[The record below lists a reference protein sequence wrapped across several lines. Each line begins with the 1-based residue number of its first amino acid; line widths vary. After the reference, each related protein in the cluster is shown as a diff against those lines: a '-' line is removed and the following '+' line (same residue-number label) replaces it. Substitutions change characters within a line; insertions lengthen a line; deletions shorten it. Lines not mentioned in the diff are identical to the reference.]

1 MKISTKGRYALR
13 LMMEFARQPEQVT
26 RLKDAAAK
34 QELSEKYLEQIVSV
48 LSKAGFVKSIRG
60 AQGGYLLTRAPE
72 SYSVGD
78 ILRLTE
84 GNMAPVVCLGQDSV
98 SCDLAER
105 CVSRSVFSRIEN
117 EVIDN
122 ISLADLLSE
131 EEKLSHSTAPL
142 PEDAHRRCQ
151 GAR

>member
-1 MKISTKGRYALR
+1 M
-13 LMMEFARQPEQVT
+13 
-26 RLKDAAAK
+26 
-34 QELSEKYLEQIVSV
+34 SV

-98 SCDLAER
+98 SCDLAGR
-105 CVSRSVFSRIEN
+105 CVSRSVFSRIEDAVN
-117 EVIDN
+117 EVIDH
-122 ISLADLLSE
+122 ISLADLLRE
-131 EEKLSHSTAPL
+131 EENLSLTAAPL